1 MSYRVITN
9 TKEDVI
15 KAVIKIGAK
24 KGANHVT
31 MRDVAKACDI
41 STFKVIDFFS
51 TKKGYLDAAA
61 QSIDVPYMERTVS
74 LVGSGLSQIEIF
86 NRLLDSFLSE
96 PNKALFYLSY
106 TNDFGFDP
114 TTKNERQAIFLKN
127 ARVFFKDK
135 QDKDDDYILL
145 LWDYITSMLFY
156 YAEKIIHG
164 YLNNDKKTRDEIIEI
179 VFKGIE

>member
-1 MSYRVITN
+1 MSFRVITS

-15 KAVIKIGAK
+15 KAVISIGAK

-31 MRDVAKACDI
+31 MRDLANACNL
-41 STFKVIDFFS
+41 STFKIINFYS
-51 TKKGYLDAAA
+51 TKKAYLDAAA
-61 QSIDVPYMERTVS
+61 QSIDIPYMERTVN
-74 LVGSGLSQIEIF
+74 LVNSGRTRIEIF
-86 NRLLDSFLSE
+86 NELLDSFLEE
-96 PNKALFYLSY
+96 PDKALYYLSY

-114 TTKNERQAIFLKN
+114 TTKNERQEVFLKN

-135 QDKDDDYILL
+135 KDKDDDYILL

-164 YLNNDKKTRDEIIEI
+164 YINNDKKTRDEIIEI
-179 VFKGIE
+179 VFKGI